1 MTGFNCVRC
10 GQFETSDPYPEDE
23 EDMCYPC
30 GICVYE
36 GCEECGNEILGD
48 LQNCNQCGAN
58 LCESCPCSC
67 DILKSEELD
76 DDEYWEPY
84 LDVLETW
91 YGLCA
96 STVDEATDSWAGMVE
111 NIQIWQAVE
120 DISSDSL
127 SYILSKTWKY
137 KYDAI
142 RLLWNQEVDGYD
154 ELLFLSY
161 LTTEEMSLLENFNP
175 EGRDYEGK
183 MVVNSWTGYP
193 TLKEVKE
200 EINPSWLPE
209 DGSAPYAFDLYRAE
223 EVSDSGCLVNNPN
236 HSECDS
242 CFEVCLDCHPNKI
255 ASGQGAFWDEVICKD
270 CAARGMALKEPCNCG
285 SDWRRCI
292 ECLQCLECQ
301 VKLYEGGDYGSVCKG
316 CAPKVLNA
324 ESYKPP
330 ASAVTNAKR
339 GLELRK
345 EYGRGGLSPAEA
357 KSQGIDSGV
366 TRARKIASGKVSKH
380 DVRRMSAFNR
390 HRKNYRPEKKM
401 PDGGPTAG
409 TIAWLLWGGTSGVN
423 WAKKK
428 SAAMNAESISGD
440 PWDEGSVADEVYKLF
455 QKHGNINYWSYRQDD
470 GNMVFKVILD
480 PNQTES
486 SDFAAEDYNS
496 FTEEME
502 SLIDKYGKLES
513 YDTQFYDN
521 LMDVSFSFRPHNS
534 DFDDVDFDAEER
546 YRQDYMVPADVHKIM
561 EAAIHL
567 QKLHEQHEGSYPE
580 WWKSK
585 LSVVASELDNL
596 VDVLD
601 YKVDHPEEFD
611 AEELTGDGDIKVGDV
626 VRSYDFCLG
635 GKVTNDDCYVEGIV
649 EKIEPVE
656 WCGPNCD
663 HYHIKTIR
671 RIFNGKPTTY
681 EDYYFPVADPQ
692 QSAVRRVARWSAED
706 WGGDP
711 EGILA
716 KALSRARMRSKEPR
730 KPLKIEKLPHPD
742 QKSLKD
748 FEAVVIPETTGYA
761 EQAAATRMA
770 IEESEQQQKL
780 LELQTLLKLKILS
793 PEDVFARMLG
803 E

>member
-1 MTGFNCVRC
+1 M
-10 GQFETSDPYPEDE
+10 S
-23 EDMCYPC
+23 
-30 GICVYE
+30 
-36 GCEECGNEILGD
+36 EIG
-48 LQNCNQCGAN
+48 
-58 LCESCPCSC
+58 
-67 DILKSEELD
+67 

-84 LDVLETW
+84 LDALEELYFW
-91 YGLCA
+91 CYH
-96 STVDEATDSWAGMVE
+96 TVEKAKDSYQGMVQ
-111 NIQIWQAVE
+111 NIDLWLGVQE
-120 DISSDSL
+120 HSHESL
-127 SYILSKTWKY
+127 NYILEKPRKY
-137 KYDAI
+137 KYLAI
-142 RLLWNQEVDGYD
+142 RLLWNQEIDQYAEFMD
-154 ELLFLSY
+154 DWLSS
-161 LTTEEMSLLENFNP
+161 ESKSLLENFNP
-175 EGRDYEGK
+175 EGRSYEGK
-183 MVVNSWTGYP
+183 LVFNSWHTSYP
-193 TLKEVKE
+193 ELKVVSDVFK
-200 EINPSWLPE
+200 PSWLPSE
-209 DGSAPYAFDLYRAE
+209 GRDGRWKEHYGWELY
-223 EVSDSGCLVNNPN
+223 D
-236 HSECDS
+236 
-242 CFEVCLDCHPNKI
+242 
-255 ASGQGAFWDEVICKD
+255 
-270 CAARGMALKEPCNCG
+270 
-285 SDWRRCI
+285 
-292 ECLQCLECQ
+292 
-301 VKLYEGGDYGSVCKG
+301 
-316 CAPKVLNA
+316 A

-330 ASAVTNAKR
+330 ASAVSNAKR

-428 SAAMNAESISGD
+428 SAAMNAESFEADLMFKDWSEQEMMSHGD
-440 PWDEGSVADEVYKLF
+440 QDSFEDWLEHEID
-455 QKHGNINYWSYRQDD
+455 KHGNVSLREWGDD
-470 GNMVFKVILD
+470 EEKSHLERYG
-480 PNQTES
+480 
-486 SDFAAEDYNS
+486 AEDYNA
-496 FTEEME
+496 FTEDMQE
-502 SLIDKYGKLES
+502 LIDKYGKLEH
-513 YDTQFYDN
+513 YETQYYDN
-521 LMDVSFSFRPHNS
+521 RMDVSFAFRPH
-534 DFDDVDFDAEER
+534 DPYFDDVDFDAEER

-601 YKVDHPEEFD
+601 FKVDHPEEFD
-611 AEELTGDGDIKVGDV
+611 AEEITGDEDIKVGDV
-626 VRSYDFCLG
+626 VKSYDFCLG
-635 GKVTNDDCYVEGIV
+635 GKVMNEDCYVEGIV
-649 EKIEPVE
+649 EKIAPVE
-656 WCGPNCD
+656 WCGPTCD

-706 WGGDP
+706 WGGNP

-748 FEAVVIPETTGYA
+748 FEAVIIPETSGYA

-793 PEDVFARMLG
+793 PEDVFAMMLG

>member
-1 MTGFNCVRC
+1 MVLLSRLRLREKDCDTV
-10 GQFETSDPYPEDE
+10 S
-23 EDMCYPC
+23 
-30 GICVYE
+30 
-36 GCEECGNEILGD
+36 EI
-48 LQNCNQCGAN
+48 
-58 LCESCPCSC
+58 
-67 DILKSEELD
+67 D

-91 YGLCA
+91 YGLCE
-96 STVDEATDSWAGMVE
+96 STVREATESWSGMVD
-111 NIQIWQAVE
+111 NIEIWQAVE
-120 DISSDSL
+120 SISSDSL
-127 SYILSKTWKY
+127 SYILQKTWKY

-142 RLLWNQEVDGYD
+142 RLLWNQEVEGYD
-154 ELLFLSY
+154 EILFFNY
-161 LTTEEMSLLENFNP
+161 LTTEQMSLLENFNP

-209 DGSAPYAFDLYRAE
+209 DGSAPYAFDLYR
-223 EVSDSGCLVNNPN
+223 
-236 HSECDS
+236 
-242 CFEVCLDCHPNKI
+242 
-255 ASGQGAFWDEVICKD
+255 
-270 CAARGMALKEPCNCG
+270 
-285 SDWRRCI
+285 
-292 ECLQCLECQ
+292 
-301 VKLYEGGDYGSVCKG
+301 
-316 CAPKVLNA
+316 A

-401 PDGGPTAG
+401 PAGGPTAG

-428 SAAMNAESISGD
+428 SAAMNAEDYEIKSHIWINDNPRKYSYHRCGCGQKLHYVDEGYFECSSCSAIWDGEKYLGLDDVWNYCKNCGISFEEGGRDEICRGEAMNAESISGD

-470 GNMVFKVILD
+470 GNMLFEVILD

-611 AEELTGDGDIKVGDV
+611 AEEITGDEDIKVGDV

-635 GKVTNDDCYVEGIV
+635 GKVMNDDCYVEGIV

-748 FEAVVIPETTGYA
+748 FEAVIIPETSGYA

-793 PEDVFARMLG
+793 PEDVFAMMLR

>member
-1 MTGFNCVRC
+1 M
-10 GQFETSDPYPEDE
+10 S
-23 EDMCYPC
+23 
-30 GICVYE
+30 
-36 GCEECGNEILGD
+36 EI
-48 LQNCNQCGAN
+48 
-58 LCESCPCSC
+58 
-67 DILKSEELD
+67 D

-91 YGLCA
+91 YRLCE
-96 STVDEATDSWAGMVE
+96 STVEKATNSWSGMVD

-127 SYILSKTWKY
+127 SYILQKTWKY

-154 ELLFLSY
+154 EILFFNY
-161 LTTEEMSLLENFNP
+161 LTTEQMSLLENFNP
-175 EGRDYEGK
+175 EGREYEGRW
-183 MVVNSWTGYP
+183 VINDVSTGYP

-209 DGSAPYAFDLYRAE
+209 EGSAPYAFDLYRAE
-223 EVSDSGCLVNNPN
+223 
-236 HSECDS
+236 
-242 CFEVCLDCHPNKI
+242 
-255 ASGQGAFWDEVICKD
+255 
-270 CAARGMALKEPCNCG
+270 
-285 SDWRRCI
+285 
-292 ECLQCLECQ
+292 
-301 VKLYEGGDYGSVCKG
+301 
-316 CAPKVLNA
+316 
-324 ESYKPP
+324 SYKPP
-330 ASAVTNAKR
+330 SSAVANAKR

-428 SAAMNAESISGD
+428 SASMNAEDLMFKDWSEQEMMSHGDQDSFEDWLEHEIDKHGNVSLREWGDDEEKSHLKRYEAERMLDESNAESLSGD
-440 PWDEGSVADEVYKLF
+440 PWDEGGIADKVYKLL
-455 QKHGNINYWSYRQDD
+455 QKHGKIKTWSYTQDD
-470 GNMVFKVILD
+470 DRNLVFKITLD
-480 PNQTES
+480 PHQTEL

-496 FTEEME
+496 FTEEMQE
-502 SLIDKYGKLES
+502 LIDKYGTLQD
-513 YDTQFYDN
+513 YYTQFCDN
-521 LMDVSFSFRPHNS
+521 LMDVSFSFRPH
-534 DFDDVDFDAEER
+534 DPYFDDVDFDAEE
-546 YRQDYMVPADVHKIM
+546 
-561 EAAIHL
+561 
-567 QKLHEQHEGSYPE
+567 
-580 WWKSK
+580 
-585 LSVVASELDNL
+585 
-596 VDVLD
+596 
-601 YKVDHPEEFD
+601 
-611 AEELTGDGDIKVGDV
+611 LTGDEDIKVGDV

-748 FEAVVIPETTGYA
+748 FEAVIIPETSGYA

-793 PEDVFARMLG
+793 PEDVFAMMLG

>member
-1 MTGFNCVRC
+1 M
-10 GQFETSDPYPEDE
+10 
-23 EDMCYPC
+23 
-30 GICVYE
+30 
-36 GCEECGNEILGD
+36 
-48 LQNCNQCGAN
+48 
-58 LCESCPCSC
+58 
-67 DILKSEELD
+67 D

-84 LDVLETW
+84 LVALEELYHW
-91 YGLCA
+91 CYG
-96 STVDEATDSWAGMVE
+96 TVKEAMESYAGMVQK
-111 NIQIWQAVE
+111 IRLWQAVE
-120 DISSDSL
+120 EVSNESL
-127 SYILSKTWKY
+127 SYVLEKPWKY
-137 KYDAI
+137 KYLAI
-142 RLLWNQEVDGYD
+142 RLLWNEEVDAYSMQD
-154 ELLFLSY
+154 WLSP
-161 LTTEEMSLLENFNP
+161 ESVSLLENFNP
-175 EGRDYEGK
+175 EGRDYEGEIVYTPWNTSYPELK
-183 MVVNSWTGYP
+183 VVRNVF
-193 TLKEVKE
+193 E
-200 EINPSWLPE
+200 PSWLPSE
-209 DGSAPYAFDLYRAE
+209 DWNGRWSEPYAFELFD
-223 EVSDSGCLVNNPN
+223 
-236 HSECDS
+236 
-242 CFEVCLDCHPNKI
+242 
-255 ASGQGAFWDEVICKD
+255 
-270 CAARGMALKEPCNCG
+270 
-285 SDWRRCI
+285 
-292 ECLQCLECQ
+292 
-301 VKLYEGGDYGSVCKG
+301 
-316 CAPKVLNA
+316 A

-330 ASAVTNAKR
+330 ASAVSNAKR

-366 TRARKIASGKVSKH
+366 TRARKISSGKVSKH

-440 PWDEGSVADEVYKLF
+440 PWDEGSLADKVYKLL
-455 QKHGNINYWSYRQDD
+455 KKYGNLDYWDYRRDD
-470 GNMVFKVILD
+470 GYYYFDIVLD
-480 PNQTES
+480 PYPTELG
-486 SDFAAEDYNS
+486 DFAAEDYNS
-496 FTEEME
+496 FTEDLEE
-502 SLIDKYGKLES
+502 LIAKYGKLES
-513 YDTQFYDN
+513 YDTEFKDN
-521 LMDVSFSFRPHNS
+521 LMDVSFSFRPHDS
-534 DFDDVDFDAEER
+534 DFDDVDFDAER

-611 AEELTGDGDIKVGDV
+611 AEVQMKRDWLPEIYFFDQTKDQMDIGVVYQGKRYAGVLAEHYLDDESFDAEEIKGDEDIKVGDV

-635 GKVTNDDCYVEGIV
+635 GIVTNEDCYVEGIV

-716 KALSRARMRSKEPR
+716 KALSRARMRNKEPR

-748 FEAVVIPETTGYA
+748 FEAVVIPKTSGYA

-793 PEDVFARMLG
+793 PEDVFAMMLG